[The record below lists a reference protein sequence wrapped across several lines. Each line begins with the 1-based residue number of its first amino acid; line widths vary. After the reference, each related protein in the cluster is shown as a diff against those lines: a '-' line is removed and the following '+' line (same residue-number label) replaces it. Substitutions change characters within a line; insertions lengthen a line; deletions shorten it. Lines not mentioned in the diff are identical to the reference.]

1 LIGGATAGLLVDR
14 WGFPFMFLA
23 VSIFCLLWPLATL
36 FVEDKTVSKKKK
48 DEPIDNYKSQQ
59 LAALKTV

>member
-1 LIGGATAGLLVDR
+1 MKTNI
-14 WGFPFMFLA
+14 
-23 VSIFCLLWPLATL
+23 SCLLWPLATL
-36 FVEDKTVSKKKK
+36 FVEDKTVSKKIK